1 MEWYLKVLKNYLGFS
16 GRARRVEFW
25 MFVLI
30 NFLIS
35 VVLSFVDG
43 VLGLRGAE
51 GATGVLQGLYMLG
64 VFLPSIAVAFRRL
77 HDTGRSGWWLLIGLV
92 PVIGWI
98 VLLVFYCFD
107 SEEGDNAYGPNPKLE
122 EA

>member
-1 MEWYLKVLKNYLGFS
+1 MEWYLKVVKNYLGFS

-35 VVLSFVDG
+35 VVLGFVDG

-51 GATGVLQGLYMLG
+51 GTTGVLQGLYMLG

-77 HDTGRSGWWLLIGLV
+77 HDTGRSGWWLLIGFI